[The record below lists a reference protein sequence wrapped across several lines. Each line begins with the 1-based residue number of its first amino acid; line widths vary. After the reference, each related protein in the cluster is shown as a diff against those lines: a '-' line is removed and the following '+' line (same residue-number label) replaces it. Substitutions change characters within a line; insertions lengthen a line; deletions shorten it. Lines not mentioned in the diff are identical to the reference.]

1 MWAGVRSIDAGSEVP
16 PPVWQPPQTLNALVF
31 SCVRVGARG
40 GAVVAKSTWPR
51 IAPCTCAGVATLTY
65 HLLALKLSTSVAVIA
80 ASSLDQWPPLT
91 PSWVRATSLVAVLP
105 AAP

>member
-1 MWAGVRSIDAGSEVP
+1 MGAGVRSSEGGSEAP

-31 SCVRVGARG
+31 SCVSVGAGG

-51 IAPCTCAGVATLTY
+51 IAPCTCAGVATFTY

-80 ASSLDQWPPLT
+80 ARFVEQWPAWPA
-91 PSWVRATSLVAVLP
+91 SWVSAASLVPVL
-105 AAP
+105 